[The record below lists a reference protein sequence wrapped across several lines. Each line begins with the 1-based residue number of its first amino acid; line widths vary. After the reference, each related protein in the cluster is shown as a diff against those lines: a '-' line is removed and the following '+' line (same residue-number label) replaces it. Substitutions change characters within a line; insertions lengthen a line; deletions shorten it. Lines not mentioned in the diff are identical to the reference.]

1 MPGSVHKA
9 LAAASKSCKTYRL
22 PEGSARVEPQYGTWC
37 PQGLQLTRWCSVRSG
52 CEHERPA
59 YRDRRAGAGLI

>member
-37 PQGLQLTRWCSVRSG
+37 PTR
-52 CEHERPA
+52 A
-59 YRDRRAGAGLI
+59 AIDAMMFRAFWM